1 MIKIV
6 TLSLESR
13 LERFPRAIPN
23 LLRCSSSSD
32 GSCFRKLLLD
42 KRSREEST
50 IYRIKKRSSA
60 VGRANGKSALD
71 VNGCIFSP
79 WNVLLL
85 TLNAE
90 LIQAQVLE
98 ANLE

>member
-1 MIKIV
+1 MARASVNYCSTKGHERNRQFI
-6 TLSLESR
+6 ESKNAR
-13 LERFPRAIPN
+13 VQR
-23 LLRCSSSSD
+23 D
-32 GSCFRKLLLD
+32 
-42 KRSREEST
+42 
-50 IYRIKKRSSA
+50 
-60 VGRANGKSALD
+60 GRANGKSVLD

>member
-1 MIKIV
+1 MARASVNYYSTKGHERNRQFI
-6 TLSLESR
+6 ESKNAR
-13 LERFPRAIPN
+13 VQR
-23 LLRCSSSSD
+23 D
-32 GSCFRKLLLD
+32 
-42 KRSREEST
+42 
-50 IYRIKKRSSA
+50 
-60 VGRANGKSALD
+60 VGRANGKSVLD
-71 VNGCIFSP
+71 VNGCISSP

>member
-1 MIKIV
+1 
-6 TLSLESR
+6 
-13 LERFPRAIPN
+13 
-23 LLRCSSSSD
+23 
-32 GSCFRKLLLD
+32 
-42 KRSREEST
+42 
-50 IYRIKKRSSA
+50 